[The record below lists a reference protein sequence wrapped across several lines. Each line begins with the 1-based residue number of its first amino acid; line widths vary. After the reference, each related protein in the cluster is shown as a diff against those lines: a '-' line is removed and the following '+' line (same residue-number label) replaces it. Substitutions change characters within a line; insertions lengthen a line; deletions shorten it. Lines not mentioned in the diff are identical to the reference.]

1 LPALGAGATTFVIKP
16 IKEAVMKRTVI
27 LTVSLLALAALA
39 VAAPAVQAKG
49 GPGKRIALKSSGA
62 FPGASGKA
70 KFQNEGQRELEI
82 EVEHVR
88 RLAGKR
94 VSFFVNSTK
103 VGSARVN
110 GLGAAQVNRR
120 GASFPAINAGT
131 RIKVKTA
138 AGKLIVSGR
147 F

>member
-1 LPALGAGATTFVIKP
+1 
-16 IKEAVMKRTVI
+16 MKRTFI
-27 LTVSLLALAALA
+27 PFALLVLAALA
-39 VAAPAVQAKG
+39 LAVPAVQAKG
-49 GPGKRIALKSSGA
+49 GPGTRIALKGSSA
-62 FPGASGKA
+62 FPGATGKA

-94 VSFFVNSTK
+94 VNFFVNSTK
-103 VGSARVN
+103 VGSARIS

-120 GASFPAINAGT
+120 GSAFPAVHAGT
-131 RIKVKTA
+131 RVKVKTT
-138 AGKLIVSGR
+138 AGTTIVAGR

>member
-1 LPALGAGATTFVIKP
+1 
-16 IKEAVMKRTVI
+16 MKRTVI
-27 LTVSLLALAALA
+27 LTASLVAFAALA

-49 GPGKRIALKSSGA
+49 EPGIRIALKSAGT

-70 KFQNEGQRELEI
+70 KFQNQGQRELEI

-94 VSFFVNSTK
+94 VGFFVNSTK

-110 GLGAAQVNRR
+110 GLGAAQVDRR

-138 AGKLIVSGR
+138 GGKLIVSGR

>member
-1 LPALGAGATTFVIKP
+1 
-16 IKEAVMKRTVI
+16 MKRT
-27 LTVSLLALAALA
+27 LTISLALVAFAALA
-39 VAAPAVQAKG
+39 FAAPAVQAKG
-49 GPGKRIALKSSGA
+49 GPGTRIALKASSA

-70 KFQNEGQRELEI
+70 KFQNQGQRELEI

-94 VSFFVNSTK
+94 VNFFVNSTK
-103 VGSARVN
+103 VGSARVS

-120 GASFPAINAGT
+120 GASFPAIKAGT
-131 RIKVKTA
+131 RIRVKTV
-138 AGKLIVSGR
+138 GGTTIVSGR

>member
-1 LPALGAGATTFVIKP
+1 
-16 IKEAVMKRTVI
+16 MKRTVI

-39 VAAPAVQAKG
+39 VAAPAVQAKND
-49 GPGKRIALKSSGA
+49 PGMRIALKSSPA

-70 KFQNEGQRELEI
+70 KFQNRDQRELEI

-88 RLAGKR
+88 RLAGRR
-94 VSFFVNSTK
+94 VNFFVNSTK

-110 GLGAAQVNRR
+110 RLGAAQINRR
-120 GASFPAINAGT
+120 GASFPAIAAGT
-131 RIKVKTA
+131 RVKVKTA
-138 AGKLIVSGR
+138 TGRLIVSGQ

>member
-1 LPALGAGATTFVIKP
+1 
-16 IKEAVMKRTVI
+16 MKRTVI
-27 LTVSLLALAALA
+27 FTASLLALAALA

-49 GPGKRIALKSSGA
+49 EPGTRIALKSSGA

-94 VSFFVNSTK
+94 VSFFVNSKK

-110 GLGAAQVNRR
+110 GLGAAQVDRR

-131 RIKVKTA
+131 LVKVKTA

>member
-1 LPALGAGATTFVIKP
+1 
-16 IKEAVMKRTVI
+16 MKRTVI

-39 VAAPAVQAKG
+39 VAAPAVQAKDD
-49 GPGKRIALKSSGA
+49 PGTRIALKGSGA

-70 KFQNEGQRELEI
+70 KFQNQGQRELEI

-94 VSFFVNSTK
+94 VNFFVNSTK
-103 VGSARVN
+103 VGSARVSR
-110 GLGAAQVNRR
+110 LGAAQVNRR
-120 GASFPAINAGT
+120 GASFPAITAGT

-138 AGKLIVSGR
+138 AGRLIVSGQ

>member
-1 LPALGAGATTFVIKP
+1 
-16 IKEAVMKRTVI
+16 MKRMFIPVAV
-27 LTVSLLALAALA
+27 LVLAALA
-39 VAAPAVQAKG
+39 LAAPAVQAKG
-49 GPGKRIALKSSGA
+49 GPGTRIALKSTGA

-120 GASFPAINAGT
+120 GASFPTIKAGT

>member
-1 LPALGAGATTFVIKP
+1 
-16 IKEAVMKRTVI
+16 MKRMFIPLAV
-27 LTVSLLALAALA
+27 LALAALA
-39 VAAPAVQAKG
+39 LAAPAVQAKG
-49 GPGKRIALKSSGA
+49 GPGTRIALKASNA
-62 FPGASGKA
+62 YPGASGKA
-70 KFQNEGQRELEI
+70 KFQNNGQRELEI

-94 VSFFVNSTK
+94 VNFFVNSTK
-103 VGSARVN
+103 VGSARIN

-120 GASFPAINAGT
+120 GSAFPAINAGT

-138 AGKLIVSGR
+138 GGALIVAGR

>member
-1 LPALGAGATTFVIKP
+1 
-16 IKEAVMKRTVI
+16 MKRTVI

-49 GPGKRIALKSSGA
+49 EPGIRIALKSAGPV
-62 FPGASGKA
+62 PGASGQA
-70 KFQNEGQRELEI
+70 KFQHQGPGELEI

-94 VSFFVNSTK
+94 VNFFVNSTK

-120 GASFPAINAGT
+120 GASFPTIDAGT

-138 AGKLIVSGR
+138 AGKLIVSGQ

>member
-1 LPALGAGATTFVIKP
+1 
-16 IKEAVMKRTVI
+16 MKRTVI

-39 VAAPAVQAKG
+39 VATPAVQAKG
-49 GPGKRIALKSSGA
+49 GPGTRIALKASGSFA
-62 FPGASGKA
+62 GASGKA
-70 KFQNEGQRELEI
+70 KFQNQGQRELEI

-88 RLAGKR
+88 RLAGER
-94 VSFFVNSTK
+94 GNVFVDRTK
-103 VGSARVN
+103 GGAARVN

-120 GASFPAINAGT
+120 GASFPTITAGT

-138 AGKLIVSGR
+138 GGKLIVSGR

>member
-1 LPALGAGATTFVIKP
+1 
-16 IKEAVMKRTVI
+16 MKRTVI

-49 GPGKRIALKSSGA
+49 GPGTRIALKSAAS

-103 VGSARVN
+103 VGSARRRSP
-110 GLGAAQVNRR
+110 AAARASRR
-120 GASFPAINAGT
+120 STRARGSRSRPRPAG
-131 RIKVKTA
+131 
-138 AGKLIVSGR
+138 
-147 F
+147 

>member
-1 LPALGAGATTFVIKP
+1 
-16 IKEAVMKRTVI
+16 MKRTVI
-27 LTVSLLALAALA
+27 FTASLLALAALA

-49 GPGKRIALKSSGA
+49 EPGTRIALKSSGA

-94 VSFFVNSTK
+94 VSFFVNSRK

-110 GLGAAQVNRR
+110 GLGAAQVDRR

-131 RIKVKTA
+131 LVKVKTA

>member
-1 LPALGAGATTFVIKP
+1 
-16 IKEAVMKRTVI
+16 MKRTVI

-49 GPGKRIALKSSGA
+49 GPGTRIALKASAS

-94 VSFFVNSTK
+94 VSFFVDSTK

-120 GASFPAINAGT
+120 GAGFPAINAGT

>member
-1 LPALGAGATTFVIKP
+1 
-16 IKEAVMKRTVI
+16 MKRTAIFTAFLV
-27 LTVSLLALAALA
+27 AFAALA

-49 GPGKRIALKSSGA
+49 GQGTRIALKSSAA

-70 KFQNEGQRELEI
+70 KLQNEGQRELEI

-88 RLAGKR
+88 KLAGTR
-94 VSFFVNSTK
+94 VNFFVSSTK

-110 GLGAAQVNRR
+110 RLGAAQINRR
-120 GASFPAINAGT
+120 GAGFPAIKAGT
-131 RIKVKTA
+131 PVKVKTA
-138 AGKLIVSGR
+138 GGKLIVSGR

>member
-1 LPALGAGATTFVIKP
+1 
-16 IKEAVMKRTVI
+16 MKRTVI

-49 GPGKRIALKSSGA
+49 GPGMRIALKPSGS

-110 GLGAAQVNRR
+110 ALGAAQVNRR
-120 GASFPAINAGT
+120 GAGFPAINAGT

>member
-1 LPALGAGATTFVIKP
+1 
-16 IKEAVMKRTVI
+16 MKRTI
-27 LTVSLLALAALA
+27 IFTVSLLALAALA

-49 GPGKRIALKSSGA
+49 GPGTRIALKSSGA

-103 VGSARVN
+103 VGSARIN

-120 GASFPAINAGT
+120 GASFPSINAGT
-131 RIKVKTA
+131 RVKVKAA

>member
-1 LPALGAGATTFVIKP
+1 
-16 IKEAVMKRTVI
+16 MKRTVI
-27 LTVSLLALAALA
+27 LTVSLLALAALV

-49 GPGKRIALKSSGA
+49 GPGTRIALKSSGA

-70 KFQNEGQRELEI
+70 KFQNQGQRELEI

-120 GASFPAINAGT
+120 GASFPAINTGT